1 MSIKIGSIDN
11 PTAIR
16 YQSATGDV
24 NLTEVYYK
32 SSPSAQAVKVWPDDI
47 PTDNVFL
54 NQRHWPTSYCN
65 KGLDHDPR
73 WNLVEIISQ
82 RDPQWMKF
90 SAPRDLPYDQKF
102 L

>member
-11 PTAIR
+11 PTAIS
-16 YQSATGDV
+16 YVSNGNTV

-47 PTDNVFL
+47 PADNVFL
-54 NQRHWPTSYCN
+54 NQKHWPTSYCN
-65 KGLDHDPR
+65 RGLDHDPR
-73 WNLVEIISQ
+73 WNLIEWVNQ
-82 RDPQWMKF
+82 RDPQWTKF
-90 SAPRDLPYDQKF
+90 GAPRDLPYDQKF